1 MFSTSAQFLK
11 WPRAAGPFLAAAKLE
26 IRPLVVPIY
35 HDLSCRQGL
44 CLLVFLWACGQ
55 RASVVHM
62 STGSCRHALSPDGHR
77 GAIAERLMK
86 AALIVQQGLRT
97 PTELSFGNCCT
108 RGIHGLVFGSAFM
121 KLSRSRKTLF
131 FAVV

>member
-1 MFSTSAQFLK
+1 
-11 WPRAAGPFLAAAKLE
+11 
-26 IRPLVVPIY
+26 
-35 HDLSCRQGL
+35 
-44 CLLVFLWACGQ
+44 
-55 RASVVHM
+55 M
-62 STGSCRHALSPDGHR
+62 STGRARRAFTPDGYR
-77 GAIAERLMK
+77 RAVTERLMK
-86 AALIVQQGLRT
+86 AMFIVQQGLRT